1 VTGGFLLVFSPS
13 LEIRATRKGFLFIFA
28 RKQKRPLSVCGV
40 RRGEVKTK
48 KIKKTR
54 TTRCDDDDAETTT
67 TTTAKYCASL
77 FVYIITVIPQEKP
90 RVPRHHRPLS
100 HPLRALGH
108 VRPQV
113 TARFERI
120 IVLKSVYI

>member
-1 VTGGFLLVFSPS
+1 MVFYLFFLLLLKYEQQEKDFSSFLRANKKDLS
-13 LEIRATRKGFLFIFA
+13 LSAVL
-28 RKQKRPLSVCGV
+28 VD
-40 RRGEVKTK
+40 GEVKKIK
-48 KIKKTR
+48 KTKKTR

-90 RVPRHHRPLS
+90 RIPRHHRPLS

>member
-1 VTGGFLLVFSPS
+1 VVFYLFFRLLLKYEQQGIS
-13 LEIRATRKGFLFIFA
+13 LHFCAVLDGK
-28 RKQKRPLSVCGV
+28 V
-40 RRGEVKTK
+40 

-54 TTRCDDDDAETTT
+54 TTRCDDDDAETTTT

>member
-1 VTGGFLLVFSPS
+1 M
-13 LEIRATRKGFLFIFA
+13 AFLFIFA
-28 RKQKRPLSVCGV
+28 RKKDLSLSAVLD
-40 RRGEVKTK
+40 GEVKIK
-48 KIKKTR
+48 KTKKTR

-77 FVYIITVIPQEKP
+77 FVYIITIIPQEKP

-108 VRPQV
+108 VRPKV

-120 IVLKSVYI
+120 IVVLSVHV

>member
-1 VTGGFLLVFSPS
+1 MVIYLFFLLLLKYEQQEKDFSSFLRANKKDLS
-13 LEIRATRKGFLFIFA
+13 LSAVLD
-28 RKQKRPLSVCGV
+28 
-40 RRGEVKTK
+40 GEVKKIK
-48 KIKKTR
+48 KTKKTR

-77 FVYIITVIPQEKP
+77 FVYIITVISQEKP

>member
-1 VTGGFLLVFSPS
+1 MVFYLFFLLLLKYEQQEKDFSSFLRANKKDLS
-13 LEIRATRKGFLFIFA
+13 LSAVLD
-28 RKQKRPLSVCGV
+28 
-40 RRGEVKTK
+40 GEVKKIK
-48 KIKKTR
+48 KTKKTR

-90 RVPRHHRPLS
+90 GVPRHHRPLS

>member
-1 VTGGFLLVFSPS
+1 MVFYLFFLLLLKYEQQEKDFSSFLRANKKDLS
-13 LEIRATRKGFLFIFA
+13 LSAVL
-28 RKQKRPLSVCGV
+28 VD
-40 RRGEVKTK
+40 GEVKKIK
-48 KIKKTR
+48 KTKKTR

>member
-1 VTGGFLLVFSPS
+1 MVFYLFFLLLLKYEQQEKDFSSFLRANKKDLS
-13 LEIRATRKGFLFIFA
+13 LSAVLDA
-28 RKQKRPLSVCGV
+28 
-40 RRGEVKTK
+40 GEVKIK
-48 KIKKTR
+48 KTKKTR

-77 FVYIITVIPQEKP
+77 FVYIITVISQEKP

>member
-1 VTGGFLLVFSPS
+1 VVFYLFFLLLLKYEQQEKDFSSFLRANKKDLS
-13 LEIRATRKGFLFIFA
+13 LSAVL
-28 RKQKRPLSVCGV
+28 VD
-40 RRGEVKTK
+40 GEVKKIK
-48 KIKKTR
+48 KTKKTR

>member
-1 VTGGFLLVFSPS
+1 MVFYLFFLLLLKYEQQEKDFSSFFRANKKDLS
-13 LEIRATRKGFLFIFA
+13 LSAVLD
-28 RKQKRPLSVCGV
+28 
-40 RRGEVKTK
+40 GEVKKIK
-48 KIKKTR
+48 KTKKTR

-77 FVYIITVIPQEKP
+77 FVYIITVISQEKP

-108 VRPQV
+108 VRPKV

-120 IVLKSVYI
+120 IVVLSVYI

>member
-1 VTGGFLLVFSPS
+1 MVFYLLFLLLLKYEQQEKDFSSFLRANKKDLS
-13 LEIRATRKGFLFIFA
+13 LSAVL
-28 RKQKRPLSVCGV
+28 VD
-40 RRGEVKTK
+40 GEVKKIK
-48 KIKKTR
+48 KTKKTR

-77 FVYIITVIPQEKP
+77 FVYIITVISQEKP

>member
-1 VTGGFLLVFSPS
+1 LKY
-13 LEIRATRKGFLFIFA
+13 EQKGFLFIFA
-28 RKQKRPLSVCGV
+28 RKKDLSLSAVLD
-40 RRGEVKTK
+40 GEIK
-48 KIKKTR
+48 KIKKTKKTR

-67 TTTAKYCASL
+67 TTTTAKYCASL
-77 FVYIITVIPQEKP
+77 FVYIITIIPQEKP

>member
-1 VTGGFLLVFSPS
+1 VVFYLFFLLLLKYEQQEKDFSSFLRANKKDLS
-13 LEIRATRKGFLFIFA
+13 LSAVLD
-28 RKQKRPLSVCGV
+28 
-40 RRGEVKTK
+40 GEVKKIK
-48 KIKKTR
+48 KTKKTR

>member
-1 VTGGFLLVFSPS
+1 MTGGFLLVFSPS
-13 LEIRATRKGFLFIFA
+13 LEIRAKGISLHFCDS
-28 RKQKRPLSVCGV
+28 LSAVLD
-40 RRGEVKTK
+40 GEVKIK

-67 TTTAKYCASL
+67 TTITAKYCASL